1 VRSKLVLLLSKES
14 FSTLIIVCFSAV
26 LPVDTFLYLILGAS
40 TLNTGLA
47 LAVLARRLLRAF
59 LLSCR
64 VLLASSFY
72 LGVLGVF
79 LAELELFLTLLLLT
93 YFLLS
98 YCLEVRF
105 IVYLPSLL
113 DLDAYVLIRLFA

>member
-1 VRSKLVLLLSKES
+1 MRSKPALLLSKES
-14 FSTLIIVCFSAV
+14 FSALIVVYFSAV
-26 LPVDTFLYLILGAS
+26 LPIDAFLYLILGAS
-40 TLNTGLA
+40 TLGTGLA
-47 LAVLARRLLRAF
+47 LVVLAKRLLRVF

-79 LAELELFLTLLLLT
+79 LVELELFLTLLLLT

-105 IVYLPSLL
+105 IACLPSLL
-113 DLDAYVLIRLFA
+113 DLGAYVLIRLFA